1 MKFTSED
8 LAKAMGLKIGDRIK
22 LENGEIAEVIE
33 DYDLWFE
40 SSELKRYGLYTIS
53 GQNFEILPPKNI
65 KKKVGDLICCNGI
78 YCADCPL
85 HIMHCEEMRDESL
98 YDNLEY
104 IFEDINDKEIYD
116 ILKARLD
123 KEVKE

>member
-8 LAKAMGLKIGDRIK
+8 LAKAMGLKVGDRIK

-53 GQNFEILPPKNI
+53 GQNFEILPR
-65 KKKVGDLICCNGI
+65 KKKVGEKLCMDFDCNK
-78 YCADCPL
+78 CPL
-85 HIMHCEEMRDESL
+85 FVINCNNSINSSL
-98 YDNLEY
+98 YEKLEQT
-104 IFEDINDKEIYD
+104 FADVNDDELYN

-123 KEVKE
+123 KEVEV